1 MESSKNI
8 RTIEEQIRR
17 KQEKLFKLKEDYDK
31 TAEEIA
37 DLLKKKKLL
46 QTEELVKEIGKSKK
60 TYEEIIAFIREGN
73 EQEQSTEETEVK
85 RRGRKRKNVVA
96 SD

>member
-46 QTEELVKEIGKSKK
+46 QTEELVFYQLFCYIK
-60 TYEEIIAFIREGN
+60 
-73 EQEQSTEETEVK
+73 QE
-85 RRGRKRKNVVA
+85 
-96 SD
+96 